1 MMINEVDMK
10 KIIPY
15 LPKKM
20 QYALGFMV
28 GKIGSLL

>member
-1 MMINEVDMK
+1 MMNKEIDMK

>member
-1 MMINEVDMK
+1 MREREQMK

>member
-1 MMINEVDMK
+1 MK

-28 GKIGSLL
+28 GKIESLL

>member
-1 MMINEVDMK
+1 MK

>member
-1 MMINEVDMK
+1 MREKKKKK

>member
-1 MMINEVDMK
+1 MK
-10 KIIPY
+10 MSKIITY

-28 GKIGSLL
+28 GKIEGLF